1 MTNFTL
7 QGSVALTG
15 IEKSIN
21 NFQKNLSKL
30 KIPDLITNDTQK
42 TVKNITNQIKEYRNI
57 LNSGIKNEKDIKQL
71 NELGQSISSLINTL
85 QQEVGTIKNLNL
97 SEVFSLDTSSLELAK
112 NRLSNL
118 YNELQKVTTA
128 TVKYNS
134 VSKISKT
141 KRGNKAVT
149 EEVTAVVNLEEAYK
163 KLSNTTKSKKV
174 KLLGDAIE
182 TGDITAVRT
191 ALDSLF
197 AYSDELLSS
206 GAKNYGSFTTN
217 LNMISELL
225 NKMNFSKFNSIRTDI
240 SNADI
245 EVEQLQQNLKQIE
258 ETNFN
263 NLSQSVSNFGKN
275 FANTNNNIQ
284 DITKSILDTKNEIID
299 LTKQFASFFTLANAT
314 QLIQQ
319 AFRGVINTV
328 KELDAVMTEAAV
340 VTDYSVSDMW
350 ESLPTYTE
358 QAKALGV
365 ATRDLYAATTLY
377 FQQGLEANAAMGAG
391 VETMKMARIAGMEA
405 AEATDAMTSALL
417 GFNMEVNET
426 NAQRVNDVYS
436 ELAKITAADTEEI
449 ATAMSKTASIANS
462 VGAEFENIAS
472 FLALGIESTRESADS
487 LGTALK
493 TILARFNE
501 LTKDPSEIGEVDG
514 EIVDANR
521 VEAALRSAG
530 IALRDANGEFRNTDE
545 VLKEVAQKWDNM
557 TIMQQRYLH
566 KVSIT
571 YLIAGN
577 SLEFLLP
584 NYYSDMIAA

>member
-71 NELGQSISSLINTL
+71 NELGKSISSLINTL

-118 YNELQKVTTA
+118 HDELQKVTTA

-134 VSKISKT
+134 ISKVSKT
-141 KRGNKAVT
+141 KRGNKAIT

-163 KLSNTTKSKKV
+163 KLSSTTKSKKV

-206 GAKNYGSFTTN
+206 GAKNYSSFTTN

-258 ETNFN
+258 EANFN

-545 VLKEVAQKWDNM
+545 VLMEVAQKWDSM
-557 TIMQQRYLH
+557 TIMQRRY
-566 KVSIT
+566 
-571 YLIAGN
+571 IATQAAGSRRN
-577 SLEFLLP
+577 KCCPLL
-584 NYYSDMIAA
+584 SAA